1 LILRRAHRCPDV
13 DWVFEDEISRAI
25 ERGGISD
32 WDVDWVWLH
41 VADPLIRTL
50 ILSKVDEQRVID
62 GGDSNPTSM
71 SYREAIKLRIDAAC
85 RIGRVSIFAQT
96 AHRSRQGLW

>member
-1 LILRRAHRCPDV
+1 MG
-13 DWVFEDEISRAI
+13 
-25 ERGGISD
+25 RGSLA
-32 WDVDWVWLH
+32 WRTH
-41 VADPLIRTL
+41 LIRTL

-85 RIGRVSIFAQT
+85 RIGRVSIFCTDSPSQSAKTRRLARCQIRCLLSR
-96 AHRSRQGLW
+96 RSDKGKPKEEIMFPKLSLSR

>member
-41 VADPLIRTL
+41 VADPLIRIL